1 MYRFKTISDFHQYGN
16 LPKPE
21 HPLISLVDYGK
32 VSYPADDHQ
41 IKWVQEFYSIG
52 LKRNVS
58 AKFNYGQQQYDF
70 DEGVLTFVAPQQVLT
85 VKVNQNIKTEASGWL
100 LLVHPDF
107 FWGTSLAKTIK
118 NYDFFGYAV
127 NEALFLSEKE
137 ERIIDDLLRNIQR
150 EYQSNM
156 DKFSENII
164 VSQIEL
170 LLNYGERYYE
180 RQFITRKITNHQVL
194 IKLEEI
200 LNGHFKK
207 ENTLSRG
214 IPTVVEIA
222 RHLNLSP
229 NYLSALLK
237 AVSGQSTQQHIHNK
251 LIEIAKEK
259 LSTTELSVSE
269 IAFELGFEHPTS
281 FSKLFKNKTNVSPM
295 AFRQTL
301 N

>member
-1 MYRFKTISDFHQYGN
+1 MYRFKTISEFHRYGN
-16 LPKPE
+16 VPKPE

-32 VSYPADDHQ
+32 VSYPVDDHQ

-58 AKFNYGQQQYDF
+58 TKFNYGQQVYDF
-70 DEGVLTFVAPQQVLT
+70 NEGVLTFVAPQQVLT
-85 VKVNQNIKTEASGWL
+85 LEVDQNIKTEASGWL

-164 VSQIEL
+164 VSQMEL
-170 LLNYGERYYE
+170 LLNYAERFYE
-180 RQFITRKITNHQVL
+180 RQFLTRKKTNHQVL
-194 IKLEEI
+194 AKLEEV
-200 LNGHFKK
+200 LNGHFKE
-207 ENTLSRG
+207 ENTLFKG
-214 IPTVVEIA
+214 IPTVAGIA
-222 RHLNLSP
+222 EHLNLSP

-251 LIEIAKEK
+251 LIAIAKEK
-259 LSTTELSVSE
+259 LSTTELNVSE
-269 IAFELGFEHPTS
+269 IAFELGFEHATS
-281 FSKLFKNKTNVSPM
+281 FSKLFKSKTKISPF
-295 AFRQTL
+295 AFRQSL